1 MDVISEILLFFNRF
15 LEAEYKAVLEY
26 PVGVLGP
33 ANAYV
38 KKTRDG
44 WLKYYKQSDGW
55 EQLKSGVVISSKKC
69 FQSDIAQ
76 VTSKGY
82 TQRDNFSKASIQ
94 WLEYLMEIARR
105 KGEDLRIQHA
115 LNGGEVYIVGTPYK
129 VDGRAGYTVYEFHG

>member
-76 VTSKGY
+76 VTSEGY
-82 TQRDNFSKASIQ
+82 TRRENFS
-94 WLEYLMEIARR
+94 
-105 KGEDLRIQHA
+105 
-115 LNGGEVYIVGTPYK
+115 
-129 VDGRAGYTVYEFHG
+129 